1 MLKKENNKME
11 FNVIDLR
18 GNENW
23 MSDTFNTL
31 FTVAGHTFSSVYQ
44 YIVYSKALLNGRKD
58 LIYAIKRTSDIRVL
72 REIDSEIS
80 VYDVSYWRNVYNDCR
95 NIATIQKFNCN
106 KELKDKL
113 LGTSFTKR
121 YSVVGGRVD
130 FSLLSSVQLV
140 LQMEG

>member
-1 MLKKENNKME
+1 M
-11 FNVIDLR
+11 FIS
-18 GNENW
+18 G
-23 MSDTFNTL
+23 TL

-121 YSVVGGRVD
+121 YNVVGGRVD
-130 FSLLSSVQLV
+130 FSLLSSVQMV

>member
-1 MLKKENNKME
+1 ME

-44 YIVYSKALLNGRKD
+44 YIVYSKTLLNGRKD
-58 LIYAIKRTSDIRVL
+58 LIYAIKRTSDVRVL

-80 VYDVSYWRNVYNDCR
+80 VYDISYWRTVYNDCR

-130 FSLLSSVQLV
+130 FSLLSSVQMV